1 MTVIRLTKEFSF
13 EAAHALDGYDGPC
26 REIHGHSYRLFVTVK
41 GRPVAGEGDPKCGM
55 VMDFGVL
62 KRIVNEEIVS
72 HFDHSIV
79 LRQTPCNASLR
90 AMLAERFGNIVTVDY
105 QPTCE
110 NMLGDFA
117 RRISRRL
124 PEGCYRLC
132 PADRPFRKYV
142 CFLLQ
147 LALFIQKF
155 KGSQKAIA
163 AVHAER
169 SFIGIAAE

>member
-1 MTVIRLTKEFSF
+1 MNIFAHMTVIRLTKEFSF

-41 GRPVAGEGDPKCGM
+41 GCPAAGEGDPKCGM

-62 KRIVNEEIVS
+62 KRIV
-72 HFDHSIV
+72 
-79 LRQTPCNASLR
+79 
-90 AMLAERFGNIVTVDY
+90 NIVTVDY

-124 PEGCYRLC
+124 PEGVELHSLRLHET
-132 PADRPFRKYV
+132 ATSF
-142 CFLLQ
+142 
-147 LALFIQKF
+147 
-155 KGSQKAIA
+155 
-163 AVHAER
+163 AEW
-169 SFIGIAAE
+169 FAEDNR